1 MAFTRLATVE
11 FVMYYN
17 ENTII
22 EYIRHQNQTPVNGL
36 AFLPPTGLAY
46 YGTSG
51 PSHDASLN

>member
-1 MAFTRLATVE
+1 
-11 FVMYYN
+11 MYYN